1 MEKIIIIG
9 AGGHAQTVV
18 DTIERGHCFE
28 IAGFL
33 AEGRVGE
40 RVYKNYTILGAD
52 NIAKTIFSMG
62 ISKACM
68 AIGFMG
74 KSSIREK
81 LCCQYKKMGFDF
93 PAIIDPSAIVASD
106 VMIGEGTYIGRCVV
120 VNANSSI
127 GDFCIL
133 NTGCIVEHE
142 CKVGKYSHVS
152 IGAVICGQS
161 VIGERTFIGANATVI
176 QCLTIGNDCIVGAG
190 TVVIRNIEERK
201 TMVGNPAKEIRE

>member
-9 AGGHAQTVV
+9 AGGHAKTVV

-142 CKVGKYSHVS
+142 CKAVS
-152 IGAVICGQS
+152 YTHLDVYKRQVFLIGIITMELYQC
-161 VIGERTFIGANATVI
+161 FILGGLLYIYYIKA
-176 QCLTIGNDCIVGAG
+176 LK
-190 TVVIRNIEERK
+190 R
-201 TMVGNPAKEIRE
+201 EILFM